1 MFLIARIL
9 IYIHDRASKQ
19 VCNHNWCGSLK
30 ILNSYPHILT
40 MGGFAMTFPTNM
52 KEDRAKR
59 SGNADIGSDTTKINL
74 RALCYRLFSNL
85 CLSPSLPLILVVESD
100 HK

>member
-1 MFLIARIL
+1 MC
-9 IYIHDRASKQ
+9 IYDRALKQ
-19 VCNHNWCGSLK
+19 VCNHNWCGALS
-30 ILNSYPHILT
+30 LNSYPHILT

-52 KEDRAKR
+52 KEVRVKR

-74 RALCYRLFSNL
+74 RALCYRFFSNL
-85 CLSPSLPLILVVESD
+85 CLSLPLRLVVESD